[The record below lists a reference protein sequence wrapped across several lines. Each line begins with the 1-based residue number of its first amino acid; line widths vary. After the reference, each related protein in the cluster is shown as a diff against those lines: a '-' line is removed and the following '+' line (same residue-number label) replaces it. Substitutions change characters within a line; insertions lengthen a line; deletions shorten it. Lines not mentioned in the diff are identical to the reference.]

1 MSEFNNSA
9 FLKGEVR
16 GVDLSDLGSRVDARC
31 RVNVYTDKGFVNVQL
46 NSPKSADTNYAVK
59 LKDKLNEGDKIQ
71 VRGSLEEFFYNDE
84 YRRNISPY
92 VSTANG
98 WGKNIQIFD
107 KDHEFDN
114 KVATARIS
122 GDVIEVEPF
131 YEDDGEFRLELT
143 ILHFNTYNR
152 DDRDTPLTRRE
163 VLINT
168 MQNFGDYAKRT
179 DREVD
184 FDALKSLMEDLEV
197 LADEQ
202 VQEIVNIYKS
212 FKKQFSPLMFNINEY
227 HLTARG
233 EIAEEMQDIQILDN
247 ISCGVYVLNETIIDE
262 FGFAD
267 GSYNELRVGKFKGI
281 NENVGNADG
290 TEVDT
295 GGW

>member
-16 GVDLSDLGSRVDARC
+16 GVDLSDLGSRVNARC

-46 NSPKSADTNYAVK
+46 NSSRNADTNYAVK
-59 LKDKLNEGDKIQ
+59 LKDKLNEGDMIQ

-92 VSTANG
+92 VSNKNG
-98 WGKNIQIFD
+98 WGQNIQIFD
-107 KDHEFDN
+107 KTHEFDK
-114 KVATARIS
+114 KVATARLS
-122 GDVIEVEPF
+122 GDVIEVEPY

-143 ILHFNTYNR
+143 LLHWNTYNR

-168 MQNFGDYAKRT
+168 MQNFGDYAKEN
-179 DREVD
+179 DREVN

-202 VQEIVNIYKS
+202 VQEIVRIYKS
-212 FKKQFSPLMFNINEY
+212 FKEQFNPLMFNIDEY

-233 EIAEEMQDIQILDN
+233 EIGEEMQDIQILDN
-247 ISCGVYVLNETIIDE
+247 ITVGVYFINETKIDE
-262 FGFAD
+262 FGFAE
-267 GSYNELRVGKFKGI
+267 GSISELRVGKFRSV